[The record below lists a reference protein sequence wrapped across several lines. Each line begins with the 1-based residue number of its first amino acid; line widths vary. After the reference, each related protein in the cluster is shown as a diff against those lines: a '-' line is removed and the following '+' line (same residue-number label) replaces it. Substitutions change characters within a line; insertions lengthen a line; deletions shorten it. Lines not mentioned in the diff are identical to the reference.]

1 MHGGGI
7 VAQHMLVSHANLA
20 PLVQVLQ
27 PAQAQ
32 FADVLGEKVVLGDL
46 LGDQVKHRK
55 VINRAR
61 KTFATYV
68 RLQEG
73 AQLVEQLPLLRLR
86 FEDVHFGWSVVD
98 GAQAAQLVE
107 GAEIQVNIVLLQL
120 ILLLLLLLLLLR
132 RLPVHVASMC
142 CGNYLL
148 LLLLLLKMLRV
159 RSVLYVRLSIVDAQ
173 HRELRALFSLEC
185 LKLMLPLVVAVGVA
199 VALVIVASIELL
211 IKLSLRLHIVC
222 NDL

>member
-120 ILLLLLLLLLLR
+120 ILLLLLLLR

-185 LKLMLPLVVAVGVA
+185 LKLLLPLVVAVGVA